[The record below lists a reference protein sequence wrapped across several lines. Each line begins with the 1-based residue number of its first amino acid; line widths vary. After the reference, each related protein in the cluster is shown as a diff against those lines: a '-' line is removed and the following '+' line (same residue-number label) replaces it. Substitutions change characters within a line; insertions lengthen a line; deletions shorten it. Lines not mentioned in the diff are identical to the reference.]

1 MGDKEVMGIV
11 KDVMT
16 RGRRTWRLESE
27 WIILGLAFTSCMM
40 VALSLVLI
48 YSELNKEEEEQPEHF
63 MSECEREVDV
73 VITWVNGSDISFTE
87 DLVKYYRIFQAA
99 RSGRSEGASSKEID
113 PKRFLDSEE
122 LRFCLRSLEKFA
134 PWVRMVYIVTN
145 GQVPHW
151 LDSDHPQ
158 IKVVSHNRIFR
169 SPDHLPPFSSPAI
182 ESNLHNI
189 PGLSEFFI
197 YLNDDI
203 VFGLPI

>member
-1 MGDKEVMGIV
+1 MKQYTCTAQLGDHGLDKEVMGIV

-40 VALSLVLI
+40 VALSLVLF

-87 DLVKYYRIFQAA
+87 DLVKHYRIFQAA

-158 IKVVSHNRIFR
+158 IKVVR
-169 SPDHLPPFSSPAI
+169 
-182 ESNLHNI
+182 
-189 PGLSEFFI
+189 
-197 YLNDDI
+197 
-203 VFGLPI
+203 